1 MGPCA
6 KVCYTV
12 HLIAVR
18 MRPRRRAEVWLVARM
33 RRSTVAAVIIAGSLA
48 MAGTTVVQGQDASPG
63 GSPGPGGFRPA
74 CDLIT
79 ADAVTAIVGATVTAD
94 DSSPALYCSWK
105 QGDTSLVDA
114 SLTTS
119 YTLPMLVLGL
129 PDAQDA
135 TIGGRAA
142 LVSAGSG
149 TSSLATAAVAL
160 DDGGVLTVEVGK
172 GAPATDPTAAATAI
186 AEAMLAG
193 GPVTAVVPSTP
204 GLPSLDYAGSLCDLM
219 SVADLKDAMS
229 ISFKKLTDSAAGC
242 IYQGGSLKQVY
253 EATIG
258 IIAGGFGYLPAKG
271 STDVNVA
278 GRAAKWLAKSES
290 LFVDIGGRLLDIT
303 LGTSPQPKGAA
314 AAKLQA
320 SAQALAETALGR
332 MTPQAAGPSAS
343 PDLGI
348 CALLGLDALS
358 QATGVTFA
366 RQDLLS
372 PTNCAY
378 TSADQRS
385 GVLLLVSPAPSLDAA
400 WKGARSSFPLPAK
413 PTKAT
418 VGGQPAYTGQL
429 NPTSAAVAVDLAG
442 TPDGDGKVLGV
453 LTIDMTPASGDL
465 VALTSQIAEM
475 AVANR

>member
-1 MGPCA
+1 M
-6 KVCYTV
+6 
-12 HLIAVR
+12 
-18 MRPRRRAEVWLVARM
+18 ARM
-33 RRSTVAAVIIAGSLA
+33 RRSTLAVVVFAGSLA
-48 MAGTTVVQGQDASPG
+48 MSGATVVQAQDASPG

-79 ADAVTAIVGATVTAD
+79 ADAVSAIVGATVTAD
-94 DSSPALYCSWK
+94 DSSPALYCSWRK
-105 QGDTSLVDA
+105 GDTSVADA

-119 YTLPMLVLGL
+119 YTLPMLVLAL
-129 PDAQDA
+129 PDGQAS

-142 LVSAGSG
+142 LVSAAGS
-149 TSSLATAAVAL
+149 SSLATVAVAL
-160 DDGGVLTVEVGK
+160 DDGGVLTVEIDK
-172 GAPATDPTAAATAI
+172 GSTATDPTAAATAI

-193 GPVTAVVPSTP
+193 GPVTAVVPSAP
-204 GLPSLDYAGSLCDLM
+204 GLPALAYDGSLCDLV
-219 SVADLKDAMS
+219 SVADLKDAMG
-229 ISFKKLTDSAAGC
+229 ISFKNLNDSSAGC

-253 EATIG
+253 EATISML
-258 IIAGGFGYLPAKG
+258 AGNLGLLPPKG
-271 STDVNVA
+271 TTDVSVA
-278 GRAAKWLAKSES
+278 GRPAKWLAKSGA
-290 LFVDIGGRLLDIT
+290 LFIDIGGRLLDIT
-303 LGTSPQPKGAA
+303 LGTSPLPKGAA

-332 MTPQAAGPSAS
+332 MTAQPAGPSAS

-366 RQDLLS
+366 RQDLLA
-372 PTNCAY
+372 PGNCAY

-385 GVLLLVSPAPSLDAA
+385 GVLLLVSAAPSLDAA
-400 WKGARSSFPLPAK
+400 WKGARQSFPLPAK

-418 VGGQPAYTGQL
+418 VAGQPAYTGQL
-429 NPTSAAVAVDLAG
+429 NPTSAAVAVDLTG

-453 LTIDMTPASGDL
+453 LTLGMTAPSGDL
-465 VALTSQIAEM
+465 IALTSQIAEM

>member
-1 MGPCA
+1 MG
-6 KVCYTV
+6 
-12 HLIAVR
+12 
-18 MRPRRRAEVWLVARM
+18 E
-33 RRSTVAAVIIAGSLA
+33 
-48 MAGTTVVQGQDASPG
+48 
-63 GSPGPGGFRPA
+63 
-74 CDLIT
+74 
-79 ADAVTAIVGATVTAD
+79 TVTAD
-94 DSSPALYCSWK
+94 DSSPALYCSWRK
-105 QGDTSLVDA
+105 GGTGVADA

-119 YTLPMLVLGL
+119 YTLPMVVLAM
-129 PDAQDA
+129 PDAQPS
-135 TIGGRAA
+135 TIAGRPA
-142 LVSAGSG
+142 LVSGASG

-160 DDGGVLTVEVGK
+160 DDGGVLTVEVDK
-172 GAPATDPTAAATAI
+172 GSPAPDPTAAATAI

-193 GPVTAVVPSTP
+193 GSVTAVVPSAP
-204 GLPSLDYAGSLCDLM
+204 GLPALTYDGSLCDLV
-219 SVADLKDAMS
+219 SSADLKDAMG
-229 ISFKKLTDSAAGC
+229 ISFKKLHDSTAGC
-242 IYQGGSLKQVY
+242 IYEGGSLKQVY
-253 EATIG
+253 EATISTL
-258 IIAGGFGYLPAKG
+258 AGGFGYLPTKG
-271 STDVNVA
+271 TVDVSV
-278 GRAAKWLAKSES
+278 GDRPAKWIAKNGA

-358 QATGVTFA
+358 QATGVSFT

-372 PTNCAY
+372 PENCAY

-442 TPDGDGKVLGV
+442 TPDGNGKVLGV
-453 LTIDMTPASGDL
+453 LTIGMTPASGDL